1 MFFDFPP
8 KVFFFLILKRLYIN
22 NQIHVPEVQVID
34 EKGKSQGVMKI
45 AEALVL
51 AQSKGLDL
59 VEVNPT
65 IKPSIT
71 KIMDYGKHL
80 YKKSKSDR
88 KHKSSQK
95 AGELKAVRF
104 AYRTGKHDLEFKAK
118 KIDGFLKKGYKIKI
132 DMIIKGR
139 EKSHGEVI
147 REKLDFFLN
156 LIQEEYKFEQ
166 NSKRSP
172 RGLGLIIS
180 RK

>member
-1 MFFDFPP
+1 M
-8 KVFFFLILKRLYIN
+8 KRLHTN
-22 NQIHVPEVQVID
+22 NQIRVPEVQVID

-95 AGELKAVRF
+95 TGELKAVRF

-118 KIDGFLKKGYKIKI
+118 RIDEFLKKGYKIKI

-139 EKSHGEVI
+139 EKSHGEII
-147 REKLDFFLN
+147 REKLDVFLA

-166 NSKRSP
+166 NPKRSP
-172 RGLGLIIS
+172 RGLGLLIS

>member
-1 MFFDFPP
+1 
-8 KVFFFLILKRLYIN
+8 LKRLHTN
-22 NQIHVPEVQVID
+22 NQIRVPEVQVID

-95 AGELKAVRF
+95 TGELKAVRF

-118 KIDGFLKKGYKIKI
+118 RIDEFLKKGYKIKI

-139 EKSHGEVI
+139 EKSHGEII
-147 REKLDFFLN
+147 REKLDVFLA

-166 NSKRSP
+166 NPKRSP
-172 RGLGLIIS
+172 RGLGLLIS

>member
-1 MFFDFPP
+1 
-8 KVFFFLILKRLYIN
+8 LKRLRTN
-22 NQIHVPEVQVID
+22 NQIRVPEVQVID

-51 AQSKGLDL
+51 ARSKGLDL

-65 IKPSIT
+65 IRPSIT

-80 YKKSKSDR
+80 YKKAKSDR

-118 KIDGFLKKGYKIKI
+118 RIDKFLKKGYKIKI

-139 EKSHGEVI
+139 EKSHQEI
-147 REKLDFFLN
+147 IKKRLDIFLA

-166 NSKRSP
+166 NPKRGP
-172 RGLGLIIS
+172 RGLSFIIS